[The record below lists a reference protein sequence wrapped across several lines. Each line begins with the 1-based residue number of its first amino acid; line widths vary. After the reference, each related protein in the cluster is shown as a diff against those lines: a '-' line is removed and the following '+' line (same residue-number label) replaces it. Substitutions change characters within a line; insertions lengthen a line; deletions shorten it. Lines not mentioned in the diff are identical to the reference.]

1 MAHNRSETL
10 GFRQSKGAAASGFVL
25 GGSLHRSG
33 SREPSRKKSPGTF
46 AVADF
51 PPPPTQSAA
60 TDRMRDPAGPN
71 VTRAKV
77 LHHHSNGIAHLWP
90 APGTPDASKRLRIGL
105 ALKPRMTRPT
115 QFLLASPFAP
125 APPKK
130 IAQQPPLEDAD
141 RWSPRGPSP
150 SPHEPRLI
158 VSTTPDPPI

>member
-71 VTRAKV
+71 VARAKV

-90 APGTPDASKRLRIGL
+90 VPGTPDASKRLR
-105 ALKPRMTRPT
+105 
-115 QFLLASPFAP
+115 
-125 APPKK
+125 
-130 IAQQPPLEDAD
+130 
-141 RWSPRGPSP
+141 
-150 SPHEPRLI
+150 
-158 VSTTPDPPI
+158 